1 MRRVIVCMAVIIFFR
16 GENLLADGFMLLPSI
31 TYGYTG
37 KEKVSSDAQKA
48 LIVWHEGEETL
59 HIQSSYSGPAS
70 DFAWVIPIPSRPAV
84 KRSSWSLFKQA
95 EEATRPRITVE
106 KGVIFPGFKFGCSAP
121 EVEVRKETLPTGV
134 RELESLDI
142 RELHIDIVEAS
153 DSGGFLRWLRNH
165 EYAVDEKAE
174 PVLQRYIDAN
184 FYFIVTKISK
194 SSTWAKRKGVTETV
208 SGGLTPLAITFAA
221 EKAFYPLAIST
232 ISSAPENELLLLTAA
247 PQRLEPVEYG
257 CTTLSHEDIE
267 KTIAPKLRESGNV
280 LFTTLVDFAPAI
292 KAAQNRLEKPALV
305 VECVA
310 EMAWQGNNYSKLVSK
325 KALFAGEHLR
335 ITRFHT
341 FLKPEEM
348 KDITFLSAAQDKL
361 FEGRFYIGLR
371 HRYENTP
378 HVNASAGIMML
389 GLISAVA
396 SKRKAWSR
404 RNLQKIALILLLVG
418 LVLS

>member
-1 MRRVIVCMAVIIFFR
+1 MRRVIIFMAVIILFR
-16 GENLLADGFMLLPSI
+16 SEYLLADGFMLLPSI

-70 DFAWVIPIPSRPAV
+70 DLAWVIPIPSRPTV

-121 EVEVRKETLPTGV
+121 AVEVMKETLPTGV
-134 RELESLDI
+134 RQLESLDI
-142 RELHIDIVEAS
+142 RELHIDIVQAS

-165 EYAVDEKAE
+165 EYAVDEKAK
-174 PVLQRYIDAN
+174 PILQRYIEAN
-184 FYFIVTKISK
+184 FYFIVTKINK
-194 SSTWAKRKGVTETV
+194 SSTWAKRKGVTEKV
-208 SGGLTPLAITFAA
+208 SGGLTPLAIMFAT
-221 EKAFYPLAIST
+221 KNPFYPLAISA

-247 PQRLEPVEYG
+247 PHRLEPVEYS

-267 KTIAPKLRESGNV
+267 KTIAPKLREIGNV
-280 LFTTLVDFAPAI
+280 LSTTLVDFAPAI
-292 KAAQNRLEKPALV
+292 KAALNRLEKSALV
-305 VECVA
+305 VECVS

-325 KALFAGEHLR
+325 NALFAGEHVR

-348 KDITFLSAAQDKL
+348 KDITFVAAVQDKL

-371 HRYENTP
+371 QRHENTP
-378 HVNASAGIMML
+378 QVNASVGIIML

-396 SKRKAWSR
+396 SKTKAWSKS
-404 RNLQKIALILLLVG
+404 NLQKIALMLLLVG